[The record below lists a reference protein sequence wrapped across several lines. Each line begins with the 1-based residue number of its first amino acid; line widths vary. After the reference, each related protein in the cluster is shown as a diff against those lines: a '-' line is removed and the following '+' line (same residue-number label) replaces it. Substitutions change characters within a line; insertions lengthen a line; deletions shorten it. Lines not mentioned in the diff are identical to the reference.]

1 MNEKSSLKEIWDNV
15 LSLIK
20 DTNKKEMG
28 KGIKT
33 RTKIGI
39 KIDTKQ
45 PKQCKLCTNSNK
57 TSKGL
62 SKKISKS
69 RNTIKYKDYSKGYEV
84 GYQERGSFPIWVG
97 TLCLDECDYC
107 PYGVMDTE
115 IHLDLL
121 KGVHSNYAVVTNFP
135 EIPKGLTSVE
145 IHTRYEPVG
154 KVDQYIQYY
163 YKRGYDVHL
172 WVPEDI
178 LIQDR
183 EYYQR
188 GVEGG
193 TIQRIYIS
201 GQVRNELW
209 DNTLSKVLGGYTV
222 QTGILGV
229 TSIDKIKVWVDKGDT
244 VLLKGYKVSDSRS
257 DRYFYNKLA
266 KIVQTEIDT
275 VYYLL
280 SHHKVRH
287 YTSNKREDI
296 PKKGMKPGVYV
307 DDTAYKRLENLRKR
321 YGITLDK
328 IPDSISKD

>member
-20 DTNKKEMG
+20 DTNKKEMEKG
-28 KGIKT
+28 TKTGIKT
-33 RTKIGI
+33 
-39 KIDTKQ
+39 DTKQ
-45 PKQCKLCTNSNK
+45 SKQCKLCTNPNK
-57 TSKGL
+57 TSKGV
-62 SKKISKS
+62 SKKISRS
-69 RNTIKYKDYSKGYEV
+69 RNTLKYKDYSK

-121 KGVHSNYAVVTNFP
+121 KGVHNNYAVVTNFP

-154 KVDQYIQYY
+154 KVNQYVQYY
-163 YKRGYDVHL
+163 YKRGYDVYL

-188 GVEGG
+188 GVESG
-193 TIQRIYIS
+193 TIQILYIS

-266 KIVQTEIDT
+266 KIVQTEIET

-280 SHHKVRH
+280 SHPKIRH
-287 YTSNKREDI
+287 YTSNKREEI

-328 IPDSISKD
+328 IPDSIHKD